1 MEKLDKLLVMW
12 MRWRKRINQLE
23 VSRLT
28 GNKSSTIEYRLM
40 RELGGLMVDKGSPWE
55 YEDLVEAVDEVW
67 RRLKINYPMEMEALE
82 LYYLTNKNMKKIREL
97 YGLSSWKAKAL
108 ISKSQAIIAGG
119 LAVFTGV

>member
-1 MEKLDKLLVMW
+1 
-12 MRWRKRINQLE
+12 
-23 VSRLT
+23 
-28 GNKSSTIEYRLM
+28 
-40 RELGGLMVDKGSPWE
+40 MVDKGSPWE